1 MAMKPLFGLIMRTE
15 LYIGGAWREGGGE
28 KFFSHDP
35 ATGDKVWQGH
45 AASAD
50 DVSEAMAAARLA
62 FPAWS
67 RRPIEERVTIARAF
81 AKAIEKRA
89 DELAQTI
96 SREMGKA
103 AWDARG
109 EVQAM
114 IGKIEISI
122 RAQAERASAREEKA
136 AFGAMSLSHHAHGVL
151 GVFGPFNFPGHLP
164 NGHIVPA
171 LLAGNCILFKP
182 SELTPGVGALMAE
195 AWDEAGLPAG
205 VLNLLQGAREVGAAL
220 LDSAGLN
227 GVLFTGS
234 AQTGALIHRKFA
246 GRPDVMLAL
255 ELGGNNPLIVWPPV
269 DAKAAANLIVH
280 SAFATS
286 GQRCSCARRL
296 IVPAG
301 AAGDAIIAALAE
313 VTPKIVVGPAS
324 QMPEPFLG
332 PLVNADAADRT
343 VKFEQGLVQLGANVI
358 VPVKR
363 DGAFVHPGVIDVTG
377 LSPPDEELFGPIL
390 QVYRVQDFDHA
401 LDVANATR
409 FGLAGGLISD
419 DPALWARVKNEMRV
433 GVLNWNRPTTGASG
447 AMPFGGPGLS
457 GSLRPSA
464 YYAADYV
471 AYPVATQSSEKAVA
485 IAAPGLPE

>member
-1 MAMKPLFGLIMRTE
+1 MRTD
-15 LYIGGAWREGGGE
+15 LYIGGAWRAGNGE
-28 KFFSHDP
+28 RFSSHDP
-35 ATGDKVWQGH
+35 ATGDKVWEGR
-45 AASAD
+45 AATGD

-67 RRPIEERVTIARAF
+67 RLAVDERIAIARRF
-81 AKAIEKRA
+81 GDIIKRRGEEIAK
-89 DELAQTI
+89 TI

-103 AWDARG
+103 LWDARG
-109 EVQAM
+109 EVLAM
-114 IGKIEISI
+114 VGKVELSI
-122 RAQAERASAREEKA
+122 RAQAERAGAKEEKT
-136 AFGAMSLSHHAHGVL
+136 AFGATILAHHAHGVL

-171 LLAGNCILFKP
+171 LLAGNTVLFKP

-195 AWDEAGLPAG
+195 AWEEAGLPAG
-205 VLNLLQGAREVGAAL
+205 VLNLLQGARETGAAL
-220 LDSAGLN
+220 LDASGLN

-246 GRPDVMLAL
+246 GRPDMLLAL

-269 DAKAAANLIVH
+269 DVKAAANLIVH

-296 IVPAG
+296 IVPEG
-301 AAGDAIIAALAE
+301 ADGEAIVRAVTELAQKLRVDRGDA
-313 VTPKIVVGPAS
+313 T
-324 QMPEPFLG
+324 PEPFMG
-332 PLVNADAADRT
+332 PLVNAHAADRA
-343 VKFEQGLVQLGANVI
+343 VKFEQGLAAMGAKI
-358 VPVKR
+358 VLPVKR

-377 LSPPDEELFGPIL
+377 LSPPDEELFGPVL
-390 QVYRVQDFDHA
+390 QVYRASDFDHA
-401 LDVANATR
+401 LDLANATR

-419 DPALWARVKNEMRV
+419 DPALWRRAKNELRA

-447 AMPFGGPGLS
+447 ALPFGGPGLS

-471 AYPVATQSSEKAVA
+471 AYPVATQLSEKATA
-485 IAAPGLPE
+485 IPAPGLPE

>member
-1 MAMKPLFGLIMRTE
+1 MRTE
-15 LYIGGAWREGGGE
+15 LYIDGAWRAGGGE
-28 KFFSHDP
+28 LFSSHDP
-35 ATGDKVWQGH
+35 ASGDKVWEGR
-45 AASAD
+45 AADAD
-50 DVSEAMAAARLA
+50 DVSEAMAAARLG

-67 RRPIEERVTIARAF
+67 RRPVEERIGVVRAF
-81 AKAIEKRA
+81 AKTLETRK
-89 DELAQTI
+89 EQLAKAI

-103 AWDARG
+103 LWDARG

-114 IGKIEISI
+114 IGKVDISI
-122 RAQAERASAREEKA
+122 RAQAERAGAREESA
-136 AFGAMSLSHHAHGVL
+136 AFGAMTLSHHAHGVL
-151 GVFGPFNFPGHLP
+151 AVFGPFNFPGHLP

-171 LLAGNCILFKP
+171 LLAGNCVLFKP
-182 SELTPGVGALMAE
+182 SELTPGVGALMVE
-195 AWDEAGLPAG
+195 AWEAAGLPAG
-205 VLNLLQGAREVGAAL
+205 VLALLQGARETGAAL
-220 LDSAGLN
+220 LDAAGLN

-246 GRPDVMLAL
+246 GRPDMLLAL

-269 DAKAAANLIVH
+269 DAKAAANLIAH

-296 IVPAG
+296 IVPEG
-301 AAGDAIIAALAE
+301 ADGDAILNALAE
-313 VTPKIVVGPAS
+313 VAEKIRVGGADDT
-324 QMPEPFLG
+324 PEPFMG
-332 PLVNADAADRT
+332 PLVNAHAADRA
-343 VKFEQGLVQLGANVI
+343 VKFEQGLIALGGKPV
-358 VPVKR
+358 VPLKR

-377 LSPPDEELFGPIL
+377 LSVPDEELFGPVL
-390 QVYRVQDFDHA
+390 LVYRVSDFDHA

-419 DPALWARVKNEMRV
+419 NAALWARVKNELRA
-433 GVLNWNRPTTGASG
+433 GILNWNRPTTGASS

-471 AYPVATQSSEKAVA
+471 AYPVATQLSEKAAA
-485 IAAPGLPE
+485 IPAPGLPE

>member
-1 MAMKPLFGLIMRTE
+1 MRTE
-15 LYIGGAWREGGGE
+15 LYVGGVWREGAGE
-28 KFFSHDP
+28 SFASYDP
-35 ATGDKVWQGH
+35 ATGDVVWKGH
-45 AASAD
+45 AATAD
-50 DVSEAMAAARLA
+50 DVAEAMAAAHLA
-62 FPAWS
+62 FPSWA
-67 RRPIEERVTIARAF
+67 RRPLDERLAIVRSF

-89 DELAQTI
+89 DVIAQTI

-103 AWDARG
+103 LWDARG

-122 RAQAERASAREEKA
+122 RAQAERAGAREEKA
-136 AFGAMSLSHHAHGVL
+136 AFGAMTLSHHPHGVL

-171 LLAGNCILFKP
+171 LLAGNVVLFKP
-182 SELTPGVGALMAE
+182 SELTPGVGALMVE
-195 AWDEAGLPAG
+195 AWEEAGLPAG
-205 VLNLLQGAREVGAAL
+205 VLNLLQGARETGGAL
-220 LDSAGLN
+220 LDAQGLN

-234 AQTGALIHRKFA
+234 AHTGALIHKKFA
-246 GRPDVMLAL
+246 GRPDVVLAL

-269 DAKAAANLIVH
+269 DAQAAANLIVH

-296 IVPAG
+296 IVPQG
-301 AAGDAIIAALAE
+301 AEGDAIIAALAE
-313 VTPKIVVGPAS
+313 LTPRISVGPATQS
-324 QMPEPFLG
+324 PEPFLG
-332 PLVNADAADRT
+332 PVVNAQSAERA
-343 VKFEQGLVQLGANVI
+343 VKFEQGLLALGGKSI

-363 DGAFVHPGVIDVTG
+363 DGAIVHPAIVDVTG
-377 LSPPDEELFGPIL
+377 LTPPDEELFGPVL
-390 QVYRVQDFDHA
+390 QVYRVADFDHA

-419 DPALWARVKNEMRV
+419 DPALWARVRNEMRA
-433 GVLNWNRPTTGASG
+433 GILNWNRPTTGASSG
-447 AMPFGGPGLS
+447 MPFGGPGLS

-471 AYPVATQSSEKAVA
+471 AYPVATQLSEKAAA
-485 IAAPGLPE
+485 IAAPGLPQ

>member
-1 MAMKPLFGLIMRTE
+1 MRTE
-15 LYIGGAWREGGGE
+15 LYIDGKWSPGGGE
-28 KFFSHDP
+28 LFSSHDP
-35 ATGDKVWQGH
+35 ATGDKVWEGR
-45 AASAD
+45 AATAD
-50 DVSEAMAAARLA
+50 DVAEAMAAARLA

-67 RRPIEERVTIARAF
+67 KRPVEERV
-81 AKAIEKRA
+81 AIVRTFGEIVKRRGEEIVQA
-89 DELAQTI
+89 I

-103 AWDARG
+103 LWDSRG

-114 IGKIEISI
+114 VGKVELSI
-122 RAQAERASAREEKA
+122 RAQAERAGAREEKT
-136 AFGAMSLSHHAHGVL
+136 AFGATVLSHHAHGVL

-182 SELTPGVGALMAE
+182 SELTPGAGALMVG
-195 AWDEAGLPAG
+195 AWEKAGLPGG
-205 VLNLLQGAREVGAAL
+205 VLNLLQGARETGAAL
-220 LDSAGLN
+220 LDAHGLN

-246 GRPDVMLAL
+246 GRPDMLLAL

-269 DAKAAANLIVH
+269 DVKAAANLIAH

-296 IVPAG
+296 IVPDNAEG
-301 AAGDAIIAALAE
+301 AAIVRAIADIAAKLRVDRAD
-313 VTPKIVVGPAS
+313 AN
-324 QMPEPFLG
+324 PEPFMG
-332 PLVNADAADRT
+332 PLVNAHAADRA
-343 VKFEQGLVQLGANVI
+343 VKFEQGLTAMGAKAI
-358 VPVKR
+358 LPIR
-363 DGAFVHPGVIDVTG
+363 REGAFVHPGVIDVTG
-377 LSPPDEELFGPIL
+377 LSPPDEELFGPVL
-390 QVYRVQDFDHA
+390 QVYRVSDFDHA

-419 DPALWARVKNEMRV
+419 DPALWARVKAELRA

-447 AMPFGGPGLS
+447 ALPFGGPGLS

-471 AYPVATQSSEKAVA
+471 AYPVATQLSEKAAA
-485 IAAPGLPE
+485 IPAPGLPE

>member
-1 MAMKPLFGLIMRTE
+1 MRTE
-15 LYIGGAWREGGGE
+15 LYIDGAWRAGAGE
-28 KFFSHDP
+28 RFSSHDP
-35 ATGDKVWQGH
+35 ATGDKVWEGR
-45 AASAD
+45 AATAD

-67 RRPIEERVTIARAF
+67 RRPVEERV
-81 AKAIEKRA
+81 AIVRKFGEIIKRCG
-89 DELAQTI
+89 EEIAQTI

-103 AWDARG
+103 LWDARG

-114 IGKIEISI
+114 AGKIDLSI
-122 RAQAERASAREEKA
+122 RAQAERAGAKEEKT
-136 AFGAMSLSHHAHGVL
+136 AFGATVLAHHAHGVL

-171 LLAGNCILFKP
+171 LLAGNTILFKP
-182 SELTPGVGALMAE
+182 SELTPGVGALMVE

-205 VLNLLQGAREVGAAL
+205 ALNLLQGAVETGAAL
-220 LDSAGLN
+220 LDASGLN

-246 GRPDVMLAL
+246 GRPDMLLAL

-269 DAKAAANLIVH
+269 DVKAAANLIAH
-280 SAFATS
+280 SAFVTS

-296 IVPAG
+296 IVPDNADG
-301 AAGDAIIAALAE
+301 QAIVQAVADVAQKIRVDRADA
-313 VTPKIVVGPAS
+313 T
-324 QMPEPFLG
+324 PEPFMG
-332 PLVNADAADRT
+332 PLVNAHAADRA
-343 VKFEQGLVQLGANVI
+343 VKFEQGLAAMGAKIV

-377 LSPPDEELFGPIL
+377 LSPPDEELFGPVL
-390 QVYRVQDFDHA
+390 QVYRASDFDHA
-401 LDVANATR
+401 LDIANATR

-419 DPALWARVKNEMRV
+419 DPALWARVKNELRA

-447 AMPFGGPGLS
+447 ALPFGGPGLS

-471 AYPVATQSSEKAVA
+471 AYPVATQLSEKAVP
-485 IAAPGLPE
+485 IPAPGLPE

>member
-1 MAMKPLFGLIMRTE
+1 MRTE
-15 LYIGGAWREGGGE
+15 LYIDGVWRAGAGE
-28 KFFSHDP
+28 RFSSHDP
-35 ATGDKVWQGH
+35 ATGDKVWEGR
-45 AASAD
+45 AATAD
-50 DVSEAMAAARLA
+50 DVAEAMAAARLS

-67 RRPIEERVTIARAF
+67 RRPIEERVAIVRKF
-81 AKAIEKRA
+81 ADIIKRRG
-89 DELAQTI
+89 EEIAQTI

-103 AWDARG
+103 LWDARG

-114 IGKIEISI
+114 VGKVELSI
-122 RAQAERASAREEKA
+122 RAQVERAGAKEEKT
-136 AFGAMSLSHHAHGVL
+136 AFGATVLAHHAHGVL

-171 LLAGNCILFKP
+171 LLAGNTILFKP

-195 AWDEAGLPAG
+195 AWEEAGLPPG
-205 VLNLLQGAREVGAAL
+205 VLNLLQGAVETGAAL
-220 LDSAGLN
+220 LDASGLN

-246 GRPDVMLAL
+246 GRPDMLLAL
-255 ELGGNNPLIVWPPV
+255 ELGGNNPLVVWPPV
-269 DAKAAANLIVH
+269 EVKAAANLIAH

-296 IVPAG
+296 IVPESAQ
-301 AAGDAIIAALAE
+301 GDAIIQAVADIAQ
-313 VTPKIVVGPAS
+313 KIRVDRGDAT
-324 QMPEPFLG
+324 PEPFMG
-332 PLVNADAADRT
+332 PLVNAHAADRA
-343 VKFEQGLVQLGANVI
+343 VKFEQGLAAMGATI
-358 VPVKR
+358 VVPIKR

-377 LSPPDEELFGPIL
+377 LSPPDEELFGPVL
-390 QVYRVQDFDHA
+390 QVYRASDFDHA
-401 LDVANATR
+401 LDLANATR

-419 DPALWARVKNEMRV
+419 DPALWARVKNELRA

-447 AMPFGGPGLS
+447 ALPFGGPGLS

-471 AYPVATQSSEKAVA
+471 AYPVATQLSEKAA
-485 IAAPGLPE
+485 PIPAPGLPE

>member
-1 MAMKPLFGLIMRTE
+1 MRTE
-15 LYIGGAWREGGGE
+15 LYIGGEWRVGGGE
-28 KFFSHDP
+28 RFASHDP
-35 ATGDKVWQGH
+35 VSGDKVWEGR
-45 AASAD
+45 AADID
-50 DVSEAMAAARLA
+50 DVAEAMAAARLA

-67 RRPIEERVTIARAF
+67 RRRVVERVAIVRAF
-81 AKAIEKRA
+81 GKAIENRA
-89 DELAQTI
+89 DDLARAI
-96 SREMGKA
+96 GREMGKA

-114 IGKIEISI
+114 MGKVEISI
-122 RAQAERASAREEKA
+122 RAQAERAGSKEEKT
-136 AFGAMSLSHHAHGVL
+136 AFGATALSHHAHGVL

-171 LLAGNCILFKP
+171 LLAGNCVLFKP
-182 SELTPGVGALMAE
+182 SEFTPGVGALMVE
-195 AWDEAGLPAG
+195 AWEEAGLPGG
-205 VLNLLQGAREVGAAL
+205 VLNLLQGARETGAAL
-220 LDSAGLN
+220 LDAHGLN

-246 GRPDVMLAL
+246 GRPDVLLAL
-255 ELGGNNPLIVWPPV
+255 ELGGNNPLIAWPPV
-269 DAKAAANLIVH
+269 DVGAAANLIVH

-296 IVPAG
+296 IVPDNAEG
-301 AAGDAIIAALAE
+301 EAIVQAAAELAQRVIVSAGDA
-313 VTPKIVVGPAS
+313 T
-324 QMPEPFLG
+324 PEPFMG
-332 PLVNADAADRT
+332 PLVNAHAADRA
-343 VKFEQGLVQLGANVI
+343 VKMEQGLVALGAKV
-358 VPVKR
+358 VLPVKR
-363 DGAFVHPGVIDVTG
+363 DGAFVHPAIIDVTG
-377 LSPPDEELFGPIL
+377 LCVPDEELFGPLL

-419 DPALWARVKNEMRV
+419 DAALWARVKNELRA
-433 GVLNWNRPTTGASG
+433 GILNWNRPTTGASG

-471 AYPVATQSSEKAVA
+471 AFPVATQLSERAA
-485 IAAPGLPE
+485 PIAAPGLPE